1 MSPTEAEWYRGR
13 AEDCYRNAVIV
24 EDDRRRLHWL
34 EAGARGIRL
43 AREEGI
49 LPLGQTSAIEQEGT
63 RCPKINASAKAEAT
77 AMSRVNART
86 R

>member
-1 MSPTEAEWYRGR
+1 MGEQVTIARPVPPWLQTYR
-13 AEDCYRNAVIV
+13 
-24 EDDRRRLHWL
+24 
-34 EAGARGIRL
+34 AGLQAGSHGIRL

-49 LPLGQTSAIEQEGT
+49 LPLGQTSAIGQEGM

-77 AMSRVNART
+77 AMSRVNAKT